1 MVLPAAERP
10 PPYSEAVVVASIP
23 SVKPV
28 FRLLPKREMCNRV
41 VVPVVDLWWWWWC
54 WSHCMNDDDDD
65 DDAADD
71 GHSV

>member
-10 PPYSEAVVVASIP
+10 PPYSEAVVVVASIP

-41 VVPVVDLWWWWWC
+41 VVPVVDLWWWWC
-54 WSHCMNDDDDD
+54 WSHCMNDDDDA
-65 DDAADD
+65 AADD

>member
-10 PPYSEAVVVASIP
+10 PPYSEAVVVVVASIP

-41 VVPVVDLWWWWWC
+41 VDLWWWWC
-54 WSHCMNDDDDD
+54 WSHCMNDDDDAAD
-65 DDAADD
+65 ADD